1 TLAPRVL
8 VTGVVDVDQVICGR
22 RDPGEDCAAR
32 EAVVMAER
40 LRMPDEPDG
49 SVPGPY
55 FHAVSTFY
63 DPVAK
68 RDGAFVLP
76 LDPGGVYVVTAVPAA
91 GAEGGPA
98 GYTLVDLRADAPT
111 PLEPLRLVLEDGV
124 VVTLRLE
131 QFESRTTVTPMDRG
145 SYLVPGRTLQLEPT
159 APPIDLNEIGV
170 C

>member
-1 TLAPRVL
+1 
-8 VTGVVDVDQVICGR
+8 
-22 RDPGEDCAAR
+22 
-32 EAVVMAER
+32 
-40 LRMPDEPDG
+40 
-49 SVPGPY
+49 
-55 FHAVSTFY
+55 
-63 DPVAK
+63 AK

-170 C
+170 CWSSADGQAPGCQIRRLIAPGSDLARSQVGVVRFTARRSDQAECPTRCPMQPPSE